1 MKTEKKP
8 EIINQHIETT
18 QKCEDESSLPG
29 VRGRVD
35 AQEDTLR
42 IDLINR
48 YGKRRGKKDN
58 FFG

>member
-29 VRGRVD
+29 VRGKVD
-35 AQEDTLR
+35 AQEETLR

-48 YGKRRGKKDN
+48 YGKRRGEK
-58 FFG
+58 G